1 LFTKAP
7 PETQTGF
14 VVFKQPFVFI
24 GDFMTRLFVFLLS
37 LIAATTAYAANPKV
51 ELKTSMGAVVLELY
65 PDNAPKTVENFLQYV
80 KDGHYDGT
88 IFHRV
93 IPGFMIQGGGFGASM
108 QEKKTRPA
116 IRNEAGNGLRNAVG
130 TVAMARTADPHSA
143 TAQFFINVSEN
154 DFLDFKSPDDK
165 GYGYTVFAR
174 VTAGMDVV
182 AKIVQVPTAT
192 VGPHQN
198 VPRQPVVIERAR
210 LLPEAPANPAKT
222 K

>member
-1 LFTKAP
+1 M
-7 PETQTGF
+7 
-14 VVFKQPFVFI
+14 I
-24 GDFMTRLFVFLLS
+24 RLFVLLCS
-37 LIAATTAYAANPKV
+37 LLFAPAALADNPKV
-51 ELKTSMGAVVLELY
+51 ELKTSMGTVVLELY

-80 KDGHYDGT
+80 KDGFYDGT
-88 IFHRV
+88 VFHRV
-93 IPGFMIQGGGFGASM
+93 LPGFMVQGGGFTPNL
-108 QEKKTRPA
+108 QQKPVRPA

-143 TAQFFINVSEN
+143 TAQFFINVAEN

-174 VTAGMDVV
+174 VTTGMDVV
-182 AKIVQVPTAT
+182 AKITQVPTAT

-198 VPRQPVVIERAR
+198 VPRQPVVIEKAR
-210 LLPEAPANPAKT
+210 LLPEVAVKPPAKS

>member
-1 LFTKAP
+1 
-7 PETQTGF
+7 
-14 VVFKQPFVFI
+14 
-24 GDFMTRLFVFLLS
+24 MTRLFVFLLS

-93 IPGFMIQGGGFGASM
+93 IPGFMIQGGGFGARM